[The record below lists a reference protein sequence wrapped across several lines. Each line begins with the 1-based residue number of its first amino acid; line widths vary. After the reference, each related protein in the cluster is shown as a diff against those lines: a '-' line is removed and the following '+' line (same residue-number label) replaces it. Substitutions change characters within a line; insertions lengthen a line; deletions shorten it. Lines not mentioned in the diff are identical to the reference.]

1 MDNYIRS
8 YCSIEPGCVWLNGEK
23 YFEYKRKP
31 FVINDFLSALYK
43 HMGTDYRKF
52 YKMDALS
59 GLGFLASEILLAG
72 SDREQPKTDMGI
84 ILFNKSSSLEAD
96 MNYQKTIQ
104 NKDDFFP
111 SPADFVY
118 TLPNI
123 VTGEIALRNKIY
135 GETMFYVAAHLMTD
149 SMMEVIDDALYASGM
164 KCVLAGWT
172 EVGAVDN
179 TLECVMTLCT
189 SKRTGLPAGLEN
201 IRTGESMILS
211 ESRLAN
217 LYDY

>member
-1 MDNYIRS
+1 MNSFIRS
-8 YCSIEPGCVWLNGEK
+8 HCNIEPGCVWLNGEV
-23 YFEYKRKP
+23 YFEYERKP
-31 FVINDFLSALYK
+31 FVINEFLSALYK
-43 HMGTDYRKF
+43 HRGTNYRKF

-72 SDREQPKTDMGI
+72 SDREQPKTDTGI

-96 MNYQKTIQ
+96 RNYQKTIQ

-135 GETMFYVAAHLMTD
+135 GETMFYVVSHFMTD
-149 SMMEVIDDALYASGM
+149 SMSEAVNDALYASGM

-172 EVGAVDN
+172 EVNTVDN
-179 TLECVMTLCT
+179 TLRCLMTLCT
-189 SKRTGLPAGLEN
+189 SSRFRLPAGLEKIQTDEN
-201 IRTGESMILS
+201 MIVD
-211 ESRLAN
+211 EHRFAN
-217 LYDY
+217 LWHY